1 MEIENGFGGVED
13 ETQGWEGTEREEN
26 KANVGRNLRLEE
38 NIESHQRGFDSWMRY
53 CLHKGSRA

>member
-13 ETQGWEGTEREEN
+13 ETQGWEGIEREEN

-38 NIESHQRGFDSWMRY
+38 NIESHQRGFDSWMR
-53 CLHKGSRA
+53 